1 MSTRGAKAMFSIIKL
16 TYEAVVLVVANNGQG
31 IITIDDFAPLNE
43 KSVESLCQVL
53 RMTGGTTG

>member
-1 MSTRGAKAMFSIIKL
+1 MFSIIKL

-31 IITIDDFAPLNE
+31 IITIDYFAPLNE